1 MLLFILCVTAPM
13 FSFML
18 LVAGLKAPDDIQ
30 AVTQFLNCLSV
41 ALEMFSFCLYAQ
53 MNKSVIRS
61 APDLCKGLSDELR
74 LKAYIQLSR
83 ATNGLQIV
91 LAGHSTHVS
100 DDSDS

>member
-1 MLLFILCVTAPM
+1 MKLSESCCEPEFVNVITHPVCHSPSA
-13 FSFML
+13 FML

-61 APDLCKGLSDELR
+61 APDPCKGLCDELR

-83 ATNGLQIV
+83 ATNGR
-91 LAGHSTHVS
+91 T
-100 DDSDS
+100 